1 MASASHVTIRK
12 RAALLF
18 LFVVVVMVG
27 LIGRLGYLQFFR
39 SSWLTENAMDQRIR
53 EIPVEARRGM
63 IYDRTGRELAVS
75 VSTESVYAI
84 PAEIRSPEETAAK
97 LAAILALW
105 AIWWERI
112 KTNSCDTRRSGV
124 SQGFSSAGDAAVL
137 SGRTR

>member
-1 MASASHVTIRK
+1 VASASHVTIRK

-18 LFVVVVMVG
+18 LFVVVIMVG

-53 EIPVEARRGM
+53 EIPVEARRGI

-84 PAEIRSPEETAAK
+84 PAEIKNPEETAAK
-97 LAAILALW
+97 LASILALG
-105 AIWWERI
+105 A
-112 KTNSCDTRRSGV
+112 
-124 SQGFSSAGDAAVL
+124 
-137 SGRTR
+137 